1 MKSRKQ
7 FAIIGLG
14 RFGIS
19 LITELS
25 RMGYDVLAID
35 NDGAKVDD
43 ILEFA
48 THAVQIDS
56 MDKQAL
62 KALGITDFDVVVVAI
77 GQNIQASILTAII
90 LKEMGVKKLI
100 VKAQNELHGAVLEKI
115 GTDVVV
121 YPERD
126 MAIRLARALTSHNV
140 VDQINLSSKYSIL
153 EIRTP
158 KAFVDKTLV
167 ELDVRRKMKVTVV
180 AIKRGDE
187 IIISP
192 NADQVIR
199 ANDILVVAGDNDSL
213 RILDELDQR

>member
-1 MKSRKQ
+1 VKSRKQ

>member
-35 NDGAKVDD
+35 NDGDKVDD

-100 VKAQNELHGAVLEKI
+100 VKAQNELHGTVLEKI

-153 EIRTP
+153 EIKTP

-192 NADQVIR
+192 NADQVIK